1 MSIDYNDVM
10 KTNNI
15 IENRERIAYI
25 HFMAKQEYTAVFQ
38 KKGRWFLAWIEEIPG
53 INTQGRTMK
62 EARQN
67 LREALSLILKENKSI
82 SIRRNSTAH
91 REKFVVAV
99 GK

>member
-1 MSIDYNDVM
+1 MYNGFM

-38 KKGRWFLAWIEEIPG
+38 KQGRWILAWIEEIPG
-53 INTQGRTMK
+53 VNTQGKTMK

-67 LREALSLILKENKSI
+67 LRVALSLIIKANRAI
-82 SIRRNSTAH
+82 SVRRDSSAH
-91 REKFVVAV
+91 REKLVIATT
-99 GK
+99 K